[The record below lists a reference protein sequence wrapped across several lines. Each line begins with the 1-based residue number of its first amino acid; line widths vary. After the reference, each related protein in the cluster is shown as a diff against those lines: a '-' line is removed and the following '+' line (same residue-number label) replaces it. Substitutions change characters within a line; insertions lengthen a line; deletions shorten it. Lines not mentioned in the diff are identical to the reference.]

1 MSFYFEYP
9 WKQWKALTPIDFLVE
24 KSKIQHFD
32 KKLTLEVRNRSLS
45 KIYKFHDIYQNW
57 LKQCFFFPWNFF
69 FLPWKISKKVPVKL
83 PVKKNENKK
92 CAWNQKS
99 VRERCKNFKKVPVKQ
114 EKCAWKKWKKCPW
127 KQFFAREKNR
137 KKGPKWL
144 SRTLLVFTGKKNI
157 ALKPKLTKS
166 ELFVFF

>member
-57 LKQCFFFPWNFF
+57 LKQCFFFPVNFF
-69 FLPWKISKKVPVKL
+69 FPSVKKIKKSAREIAREKKMKIKSVRETKKVSVKDAKISKKCPWNKKSVREKSEKNVRESNFLPWKKPKK
-83 PVKKNENKK
+83 
-92 CAWNQKS
+92 
-99 VRERCKNFKKVPVKQ
+99 R
-114 EKCAWKKWKKCPW
+114 
-127 KQFFAREKNR
+127 
-137 KKGPKWL
+137 PKMA
-144 SRTLLVFTGKKNI
+144 FTHTFGFHGKKKKHWI
-157 ALKPKLTKS
+157 KEWSL
-166 ELFVFF
+166 EVI